1 MLIKNDP
8 NIKEIEIFEY
18 CYLYTA
24 HADNTIFF
32 LKYENSIVNLSE
44 NFNGALSGLRQ
55 FLATESPLKMMKNA
69 FFSPQKLFSFP
80 RYLRF
85 CLDFLVM

>member
-32 LKYENSIVNLSE
+32 VKDKNSIVNLSE
-44 NFNGALSGLRQ
+44 NLMGHSQVRDNFWQ
-55 FLATESPLKMMKNA
+55 LKV
-69 FFSPQKLFSFP
+69 L
-80 RYLRF
+80 
-85 CLDFLVM
+85 

>member
-32 LKYENSIVNLSE
+32 LKDENSIVNLSE

-55 FLATESPLKMMKNA
+55 FLATETPLKMMKNVFYFILKA
-69 FFSPQKLFSFP
+69 LFVLKIFKILS
-80 RYLRF
+80 
-85 CLDFLVM
+85 